1 MKTNLLVQWSQNLK
15 KFVGCN
21 LFILYNFARNYESNK
36 RKLTM
41 TLLENLNENDRF
53 AKGIGAQLTEVRE
66 GYAKAELTV
75 MEEHLNGAGVCQGGV
90 IYTLADLA
98 FAAVAN
104 CHGTLSLGIS
114 NTITF
119 LKSAQL
125 GAHITAVCSELLD
138 HHKLPYCNIEVRDE
152 DGELIAA
159 MTGLAYR
166 MKRDFPF
173 EKLM

>member
-1 MKTNLLVQWSQNLK
+1 
-15 KFVGCN
+15 
-21 LFILYNFARNYESNK
+21 
-36 RKLTM
+36 M
-41 TLLENLNENDRF
+41 TLLENLNKNDRF
-53 AKGIGAQLTEVRE
+53 AHSIGAQLTEISE

-75 MEEHLNGAGVCQGGV
+75 EERHLNGANVCQGGV

-98 FAAVAN
+98 FAGVGN
-104 CHGTLSLGIS
+104 CHGILTLGIS

-125 GAHITAVCSELLD
+125 GDHITAECTETLD
-138 HHKLPYCNIEVRDE
+138 HHKLPYCDIKVTNQH
-152 DGELIAA
+152 GELLAA

-173 EKLM
+173 DSLM